1 MEQDTEQ
8 AKAVGVSLYQ
18 SDREDVEAIRRA
30 RKLDSFS
37 QAVRVA
43 IREMADRVKRET
55 EQEAKAA

>member
-8 AKAVGVSLYQ
+8 AKAVGVSLYE

-43 IREMADRVKRET
+43 IRELADRVKRE
-55 EQEAKAA
+55 EQEAAA